1 MKALFSLALILS
13 VSGKTFIDSRVEKY
27 VEDYFEQLQENGIVI
42 PPQFSVQIIVS
53 KKHMTYNAVGMAFG
67 MFTDNIVMIAL
78 SPEIFF
84 MDVNQIRWT
93 IYHELTH
100 DVFDI
105 RHESGLFLMRP
116 VLPEYV
122 TSYDLERS
130 FCQLA
135 DYLSER

>member
-1 MKALFSLALILS
+1 MKALFSLALILT

-27 VEDYFEQLQENGIVI
+27 VEDYFEQLHESGVVA

-53 KKHMTYNAVGMAFG
+53 KKYMAYNAVGMAFG

-78 SPEIFF
+78 SPDIFYL
-84 MDVNQIRWT
+84 DVNQIRWT

-100 DVFDI
+100 DIFNI

-122 TSYDLERS
+122 TSYDIDMA

-135 DYLSER
+135 DYLSAK